1 MELIRRFFN
10 DPKASFFLFGAR
22 GTGKSTWLKMNF
34 TDNTLYVD
42 LLNPEAFRKYSARPE
57 RLEELVN
64 GNPEAHIVVI
74 DEIQK
79 VPELLDVVHQL
90 IEEKKHVRFI
100 LTGSS
105 SRKLKRSGV
114 DLLAGRAIHKTFHP
128 FMGAE
133 IGDDF
138 NLHHALNFGLIPLI
152 YRSANPFETLQS
164 YISLYVNEEVKMEG
178 LVRRVGDFSRFLE
191 TVSFSNGSVLNI
203 SEIARDSQ
211 VGRKAVEAYISI
223 LEDLLLS
230 SLIPVFNKRAK
241 RLLIAHPK
249 FYFFDS
255 GVFRALRP
263 TGPLDRPQEIDGLA
277 LETLTLQHLR
287 AWAGYSGNGCK
298 IYYWRTK
305 AGLEVDFIIYGP
317 EHFYAIEVKNTDA
330 IRSNDLKGIKAFMSD
345 YPQAKGYLIYRGMEK
360 LKIGDVL
367 LIPADLF
374 FKGLIPGKEIH
385 NPQ

>member
-1 MELIRRFFN
+1 MEIVRRFFN
-10 DPKASFFLFGAR
+10 DPETSFFLFGAR

-34 TDNTLYVD
+34 TKDTLYVD
-42 LLNPEAFRKYSARPE
+42 LLSPENFRKYSARPE
-57 RLEELVN
+57 RLEELLA
-64 GNPEAHIVVI
+64 GNPDAKTVIV

-79 VPELLDVVHQL
+79 VPELLDVVHHL
-90 IEEKKHVRFI
+90 IEEKKDVRFI

-133 IGDDF
+133 LAKSF
-138 NLHHALNFGLIPLI
+138 NLAHALNYGLIPLV
-152 YRSANPFETLQS
+152 YVSKNPIETLHS
-164 YISLYVNEEVKMEG
+164 YITLYVNEEVKMEG
-178 LVRRVGDFSRFLE
+178 LVRKVGDFSRFLE
-191 TVSFSNGSVLNI
+191 TVSFSNGSVINI

-211 VGRKAVEAYISI
+211 VGRKAVEGYISI
-223 LEDLLLS
+223 LEDLLLAVQ
-230 SLIPVFNKRAK
+230 IPVFTKKAK

-249 FYFFDS
+249 FYFFDT

-287 AWAGYSGNGCK
+287 AWIAYSGNGNK

-305 AGLEVDFIIYGP
+305 AGVEVDFIVYGAD
-317 EHFYAIEVKNTDA
+317 HFYAIEVKNTDTV
-330 IRSNDLKGIKAFMSD
+330 RSNDLKGLKAFLSD
-345 YPQAKGYLIYRGMEK
+345 YPQAKGYLIYRGKEK
-360 LKIGDVL
+360 IMINNILCLPAGD
-367 LIPADLF
+367 F
-374 FKGLIPGKEIH
+374 YQNLIPGKAIG
-385 NPQ
+385 

>member
-1 MELIRRFFN
+1 MELIGRFFN
-10 DPKASFFLFGAR
+10 DPEASFFLFGAR

-34 TDNTLYVD
+34 THDILYVD
-42 LLNPEAFRKYSARPE
+42 LLNPENFRKYSAKPE
-57 RLEELVN
+57 RLEELLA
-64 GNPEAHIVVI
+64 GNPDTQTVIV

-79 VPELLDVVHQL
+79 VPELLDVVHHL
-90 IEEKKHVRFI
+90 IEENKNVRFI

-133 IGDDF
+133 LAENFD
-138 NLHHALNFGLIPLI
+138 LAHALKYGLIPLI
-152 YRSANPFETLQS
+152 YRSKNPIETLHS
-164 YISLYVNEEVKMEG
+164 YITLYINEEVKMEG
-178 LVRRVGDFSRFLE
+178 LIRNVGGFNRFLE
-191 TVSFSNGSVLNI
+191 TVSFSNGSVINI

-211 VGRKAVEAYISI
+211 VGRKAVEGYISI

-230 SLIPVFNKRAK
+230 IQIPVFTKRAK

-249 FYFFDS
+249 FYFFDT

-287 AWAGYSGNGCK
+287 AWNAYGGNGCK

-305 AGLEVDFIIYGP
+305 AGLEVDFIVYGAD
-317 EHFYAIEVKNTDA
+317 HFYAIEVKNTA
-330 IRSNDLKGIKAFMSD
+330 TIRSNDLKGLKAFLSD
-345 YPQAKGYLIYRGMEK
+345 YPEATGYLIYRGKEK
-360 LKIGDVL
+360 VKIQNIL
-367 LIPADLF
+367 CIPATVFYQNLM
-374 FKGLIPGKEIH
+374 PGMPIE
-385 NPQ
+385 